1 MRKRYFLLVLLAIA
15 SFWLTAQ
22 PTIENLTRKL
32 EETTNEKERAAILN
46 ELTAQLWDYDFEK
59 ALEYANE
66 AYVIS
71 TRLNDA
77 ELLTKSITDIG
88 MYHYFNGNYKTAKQ
102 YYKQAITTAGGS
114 NYGDYPAYTYT
125 RLGNLYRVQGR
136 YDSADVCYK
145 QSLTLL
151 GGKDTPFALSSV
163 YHNLGWLNYELSN
176 YAEAMRYMRQSLSLR
191 YQIGDSLLIAETWKF
206 IGMTHSSLLNFD
218 SAIFYFNKVDG
229 IAIRYNNPELRIF
242 YWVSMG
248 ELYNTQGK
256 VQDAIVMYDLAL
268 ESLTKHKFKRFEAIT
283 LKRIGKIYDQLGD
296 YERANV
302 NFFRALLIEEQLE
315 SLHEMARTY
324 GLISWCFLHQG
335 NYGQSENYVVKSLSL
350 MKQVGDKAGIAY
362 AQNLFGTLKS
372 SLKDY
377 TSALLFYDSALQIR
391 RELGLTVYEASTLE
405 NTAYVYEARGDLQ
418 KSLAIHEQVLAIFEM
433 TESRSRLTTS
443 LNNIAELKYELGDV
457 SEALIYAQSA
467 IQSSLT
473 LRLPVELKRA
483 YLLAG
488 KIYTKNGDLS
498 KATDFLNKYIQIS
511 DSLSTTESIA
521 KASQI
526 HALYDLDKKEQQI
539 ELLNREN
546 QIKENELALQ
556 QSKLRNQTWAL
567 IFSAVAGLL
576 LLAVSII
583 LYRYYVDKKKAND
596 RLRALNIQIS
606 EKQEE
611 IQRQAEELIESN
623 SRLID
628 VNHDLQQKQD
638 EIEAQ
643 SEELREANEA
653 IFLANSN
660 LEKKVADRTAE
671 LRQAYLELDTFF
683 YRSSHD
689 FRRPLTTFMGLAEV
703 AKITLKDPNAIHL
716 FDKVKETAVNLDKML
731 LKLQSIS
738 DVGAQQLAYKE
749 VFFKELLDSI
759 ITSYQHEIDKRG
771 IKVNIAIQRN
781 ELFSYPSLLKIIIE
795 NLLENAINF
804 CCTNNPI
811 ISISARQESDRF
823 IFQIEDNGQGID
835 PAYKERIFDM
845 YYRASLDSKGNGLGL
860 YIVKKAVDKLNGNI
874 RVESVVS
881 KGTGF
886 QIDIP
891 SQV

>member
-1 MRKRYFLLVLLAIA
+1 MVKRFILLVVLTVASIWLA
-15 SFWLTAQ
+15 AQ
-22 PTIENLTRKL
+22 PAIENLTSKL
-32 EETTNEKERAAILN
+32 DETTNERERVAILN

-66 AYVIS
+66 AYAIA
-71 TRLNDA
+71 TRLNDP

-88 MYHYFNGNYKTAKQ
+88 MYHYFNGNYITAKQ
-102 YYKQAITTAGGS
+102 FYKQAIAIAGG
-114 NYGDYPAYTYT
+114 NNFGDYPAYTLT
-125 RLGNLYRVQGR
+125 RLGNLYRVQGS
-136 YDSADVCYK
+136 YDSADICYK
-145 QSLTLL
+145 RSLILL
-151 GGKDTPFALSSV
+151 EDKNAPFALSSV
-163 YHNLGWLNYELSN
+163 FHNLGWLNYELSR
-176 YAEAMRYMRQSLSLR
+176 YEEAMRYMRQSLALR

-218 SAIFYFNKVDG
+218 SAIFYLKKVDG

-242 YWVSMG
+242 YWVNMG

-256 VQDAIVMYDLAL
+256 VQDAILMYDQAL
-268 ESLTKHKFKRFEAIT
+268 ESLSKHKFKRYEAIA

-296 YERANV
+296 YERANGH
-302 NFFRALLIEEQLE
+302 FFKALLIEEQLE

-335 NYGQSENYVVKSLSL
+335 NYGQSENYVAKSLTL
-350 MKQVGDKAGIAY
+350 MRQVGDKAGIAY
-362 AQNLFGTLKS
+362 AQNLYGTLKT
-372 SLKDY
+372 SLNDY
-377 TSALLFYDSALQIR
+377 TSALLFYDSALHIR

-418 KSLAIHEQVLAIFEM
+418 KSLSIHKQVLTIFEK
-433 TESRSRLTTS
+433 TESRSRVTTS
-443 LNNIAELKYELGDV
+443 LNNIAELKYKLGDV
-457 SEALIYAQSA
+457 RDALYYVE
-467 IQSSLT
+467 SSIDNSLA
-473 LRLPVELKRA
+473 LSLPVELKRA

-488 KIYTKNGDLS
+488 KIYSKDKNFT
-498 KATDFLNKYIQIS
+498 KATDYLNKYIQIS
-511 DSLSTTESIA
+511 DSLFTTESIA

-526 HALYDLDKKEQQI
+526 HALYDLEKKEQQI

-546 QIKENELALQ
+546 QIKANELELQ
-556 QSKLRNQTWAL
+556 ESKLRNQTWAL
-567 IFSAVAGLL
+567 IFSAVAGFLL
-576 LLAVSII
+576 LVVTVVLFK
-583 LYRYYVDKKKAND
+583 YYINKKKAND
-596 RLRALNIQIS
+596 RLQALNAQIS

-643 SEELREANEA
+643 TEELREANEA

-749 VFFKELLDSI
+749 VFFKELMDSI
-759 ITSYQHEIDKRG
+759 LTSYQHEINKRG
-771 IKVNIAIQRN
+771 IKININIQRN

-804 CCTNNPI
+804 CCINNPI

-860 YIVKKAVDKLNGNI
+860 YIVKRAVDKLSGNI
-874 RVESVVS
+874 RVESEVS

-891 SQV
+891 NLM